1 MSSTMIVPYDPMAA
15 IEHARS
21 VAEMRLGQVQAELE
35 EEFALA
41 LALAGEYAAHLA
53 TGGDPTD
60 YPKPED
66 RGQLQR
72 GIARV
77 AREAVFDA
85 WNVSR
90 ERQSLS
96 YPWGQGMPYRWL
108 VHEYLLD
115 RLGQPVPI
123 APLAVL
129 NRHRIGKQSPQ
140 SVAEA
145 AWSLQVATA
154 GAVRVRKVRAD
165 GKVAWLAR
173 SPIIGDDL
181 ADLVWR
187 EGVWASSLD
196 RMTDLERQ
204 AALGRPFKHHVRE
217 YPTEALR

>member
-15 IEHARS
+15 IKHARS
-21 VAEMRLGQVQAELE
+21 VAEMRLGQVQAELD
-35 EEFALA
+35 EEFKGALV
-41 LALAGEYAAHLA
+41 LAGEYADHLA

-60 YPKPED
+60 YPKPDDPD
-66 RGQLQR
+66 RQQHGL
-72 GIARV
+72 ARV

-90 ERQSLS
+90 ERQSVS

-115 RLGQPVPI
+115 RFGQPVPI
-123 APLAVL
+123 AQLAAL
-129 NRHRIGKQSPQ
+129 SRYSRESPQ
-140 SVAEA
+140 GVADA
-145 AWSLQVATA
+145 AWSLQVVTA
-154 GAVRVRKVRAD
+154 GAVRVRKVRSD

-187 EGVWASSLD
+187 EGVWASTLD